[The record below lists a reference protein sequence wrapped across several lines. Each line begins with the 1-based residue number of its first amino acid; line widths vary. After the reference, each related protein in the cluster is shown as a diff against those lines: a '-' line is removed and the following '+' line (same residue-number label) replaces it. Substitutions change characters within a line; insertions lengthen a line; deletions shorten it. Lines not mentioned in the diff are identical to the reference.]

1 MGAIFEGPTL
11 RSTKTV
17 AMPTC
22 TLHHDAGAP
31 PCPSCETP
39 HARTCA
45 PWEGVET
52 HEFDCVCPRC
62 REAWLLSDTD
72 SEELFG
78 VAMRSRSEEWEPNW
92 SEEVLTRGATSQE
105 ILDEW
110 RPECWF
116 REDQQER
123 ARSPAHTQFHPH
135 PSPLAPTLHARSDPA
150 APHRRPPSR
159 RRRRTTRSTRRLASR
174 HASTAPAP
182 LVGCFHVHRMP
193 TARTLHAHCTL
204 TLRTHCVRL
213 RTLPTCTPACTPAN
227 RKPPTANPLCTRP
240 HCTHLARTGTAHTTS
255 PTRRGDSRR
264 SARGDGTGDTG
275 QEEGWTARATSLL
288 KAAPV

>member
-1 MGAIFEGPTL
+1 
-11 RSTKTV
+11 
-17 AMPTC
+17 MPTC

-52 HEFDCVCPRC
+52 HEYDCVCARC

-92 SEEVLTRGATSQE
+92 SQEILTRGATSQE

-123 ARSPAHTQFHPH
+123 ARSPAPRPLPTP
-135 PSPLAPTLHARSDPA
+135 PLASTPHARSDPA
-150 APHRRPPSR
+150 KPHRRPHFR
-159 RRRRTTRSTRRLASR
+159 RRRRTTRSTRRLGSR
-174 HASTAPAP
+174 HAS
-182 LVGCFHVHRMP
+182 P
-193 TARTLHAHCTL
+193 TRPTRWLLPCARHAHCTHKARTLHAHTPC
-204 TLRTHCVRL
+204 TLRTRHAHHAHPARQLHAHYAPTTRPLRAHYTPTHTPTVHAHC
-213 RTLPTCTPACTPAN
+213 
-227 RKPPTANPLCTRP
+227 KPTARPL
-240 HCTHLARTGTAHTTS
+240 HS
-255 PTRRGDSRR
+255 PCAYRYGSYNEPYSAKRLMRRR
-264 SARGDGTGDTG
+264 SRSRD
-275 QEEGWTARATSLL
+275 
-288 KAAPV
+288 

>member
-1 MGAIFEGPTL
+1 
-11 RSTKTV
+11 
-17 AMPTC
+17 MPTC

-52 HEFDCVCPRC
+52 HEYDCVCPRC

-123 ARSPAHTQFHPH
+123 ARSPAHTHFHPH
-135 PSPLAPTLHARSDPA
+135 PSPLAPTLHSRSDPA

-182 LVGCFHVHRMP
+182 LSLAASMC
-193 TARTLHAHCTL
+193 TACPLHAHCTL
-204 TLRTHCVRL
+204 TARSLHAHTAYTLR
-213 RTLPTCTPACTPAN
+213 AN
-227 RKPPTANPLCTRP
+227 RAHCPPARPPARPQTHTAHCNPLCTPTALTLRVQVRLIQRALLGEETHPAWAALEETGLVTPIKKKGGRHVRP
-240 HCTHLARTGTAHTTS
+240 AC
-255 PTRRGDSRR
+255 
-264 SARGDGTGDTG
+264 
-275 QEEGWTARATSLL
+275 
-288 KAAPV
+288 